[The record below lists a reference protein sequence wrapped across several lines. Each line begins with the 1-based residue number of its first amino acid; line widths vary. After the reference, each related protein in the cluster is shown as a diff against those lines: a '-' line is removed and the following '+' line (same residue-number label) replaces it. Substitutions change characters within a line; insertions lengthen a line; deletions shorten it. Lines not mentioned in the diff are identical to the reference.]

1 MTGLFQLRL
10 DRRAVTS
17 IECGLIAGMLVAALT
32 LAPRCFSPRCRRY
45 WAPSPPVIDGGRC

>member
-17 IECGLIAGMLVAALT
+17 IEYGLIAGMLVATLT
-32 LAPRCFSPRCRRY
+32 LALPVFFAAVQEMLGTAAARY
-45 WAPSPPVIDGGRC
+45 